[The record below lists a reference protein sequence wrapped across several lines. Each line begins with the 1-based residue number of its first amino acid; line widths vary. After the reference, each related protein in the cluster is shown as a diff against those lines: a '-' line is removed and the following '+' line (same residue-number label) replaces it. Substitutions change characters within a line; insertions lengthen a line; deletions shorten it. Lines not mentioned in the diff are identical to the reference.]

1 MKKHTTKAL
10 IHTALMGAAWIALML
25 AIKNILIP

>member
-1 MKKHTTKAL
+1 MRKHTAKAL
-10 IHTALMGAAWIALML
+10 IHTALLGTAWIALML